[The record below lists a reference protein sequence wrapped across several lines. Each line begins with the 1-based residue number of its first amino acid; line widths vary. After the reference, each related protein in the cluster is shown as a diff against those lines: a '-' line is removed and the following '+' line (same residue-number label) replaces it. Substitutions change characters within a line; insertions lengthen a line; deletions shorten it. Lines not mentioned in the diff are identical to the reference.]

1 MDPIKYQVRCKLSD
15 KDSGLL
21 ENADHGS
28 HIVLVLV
35 ITQYLIHM
43 SNQVSSGGIRVK
55 KIELI
60 SCVKLSCLAETN
72 HEPASESF

>member
-1 MDPIKYQVRCKLSD
+1 MGPIKYQVRCKLSD

-55 KIELI
+55 KNRIDFVCEIVLFGRN
-60 SCVKLSCLAETN
+60 K
-72 HEPASESF
+72 P